1 MLAYCVTRL
10 RGASVAPHSAS
21 GQRNQVANLTGSTA
35 DRPLTAKSDDLIHA
49 DRHGAIVIPLGVA
62 AKLPEATELCG
73 RRETPILGIARS
85 PNFSL
90 EKLKAALMRSAEI
103 H

>member
-1 MLAYCVTRL
+1 
-10 RGASVAPHSAS
+10 
-21 GQRNQVANLTGSTA
+21 
-35 DRPLTAKSDDLIHA
+35 LTAKSDDLIHA
-49 DRHGAIVIPLGVA
+49 DRHGATVIPLGVA

-73 RRETPILGIARS
+73 RRGTPILEIAR

-90 EKLKAALMRSAEI
+90 EKLKAALIRSAEI